1 MKVKATGM
9 ARAIDPL
16 GRVVIP
22 KEIRTALDWNA
33 GDPLSIYVEGDNVF
47 LRKESA
53 TCIFCQSKETV
64 SELGGKHIC
73 ATCLEILKKQ

>member
-9 ARAIDPL
+9 SRAVDPL

-22 KEIRTALDWNA
+22 KEIRSALDWNS
-33 GDPLSIYVEGDNVF
+33 GDPLTIYLEGDSVI

-53 TCIFCQSKETV
+53 TCVFCQSKDVTT
-64 SELGGKHIC
+64 ELNGKHLC
-73 ATCLEILKKQ
+73 DACLARLKAN

>member
-22 KEIRTALDWNA
+22 KEIRRSLDWDA
-33 GDPLSIYVEGDNVF
+33 GDPLSIYVEGDSVI
-47 LRKESA
+47 LRKES
-53 TCIFCQSKETV
+53 TVCTFCQEPDV
-64 SELGGKHIC
+64 VAQQNGKYVC
-73 ATCLEILKKQ
+73 AACLEALKNQ